1 MSYVNELCA
10 ELERVGVSRRLRGRI
25 LAEISDHLAC
35 DPDAALGRPADLACR
50 FADELGTRRAR
61 RASLETFVALA
72 IAGASFAA
80 AFVTAGL
87 AGPDATLA
95 YASSALL
102 GYLGIALV
110 LAAPQLAL
118 VAGSLGALRAF
129 RHRHDAIIA
138 RSDAIVIGRRCAVGL
153 AAGLASMAGLVLIA
167 LEFQGRL
174 ADWWTTLALSA
185 AVIGTCALAMA
196 TPAVWS
202 AWRLRPVAC
211 GRAGDIFDDL
221 GGLVPSALRG
231 HSWRLAAAIAAT
243 LALIITLAGVALS
256 DAIDG
261 ALRGS
266 ADGLA
271 CLAGFALLGRCL
283 GLRRATGR

>member
-1 MSYVNELCA
+1 MSYVRELCA
-10 ELERVGVSRRLRGRI
+10 ELERVEVSRRLRRRI
-25 LAEISDHLAC
+25 LAEISDHLTC
-35 DPDAALGRPADLACR
+35 DPDAALGRPVELACR

-61 RASLETFVALA
+61 RAALETFVALA

-80 AFVTAGL
+80 AFLTAGL
-87 AGPDATLA
+87 ADPYATVD
-95 YASSALL
+95 ASSGLL
-102 GYLGIALV
+102 GNLGIALV

-118 VAGSLGALRAF
+118 VAGSLAALRAF
-129 RHRHDAIIA
+129 RYRHDPIIA
-138 RSDAIVIGRRCAVGL
+138 RSEAVVIGRRSAVGL
-153 AAGLASMAGLVLIA
+153 AAGLASMTGLVLVA
-167 LEFQGRL
+167 LELQRRPAG
-174 ADWWTTLALSA
+174 WSTTLTLSG
-185 AVIGTCALAMA
+185 AVIGACALAIA

-221 GGLVPSALRG
+221 GGLVPSGLRG
-231 HSWRLAAAIAAT
+231 HSWRLAAVIAGT
-243 LALIITLAGVALS
+243 IALIITLAGLAQS
-256 DAIDG
+256 DGIDG

-283 GLRRATGR
+283 GLRRVPER